1 MRVFPVCRQAGY
13 GISENY
19 KNRQMKSAFKIFEAD
34 KLITEILSSDI
45 TTDEYIKLKHDEF
58 HHAKF
63 NRKFNLITDFRL
75 CENNF
80 DDADLQ
86 EMINIFTENKGKI
99 SRKKSAVIIS
109 EISRLNRINLSKN
122 ISGSPQEIKYF
133 SDTEDALK
141 WISH

>member
-1 MRVFPVCRQAGY
+1 MR
-13 GISENY
+13 ST
-19 KNRQMKSAFKIFEAD
+19 FKIFEAN
-34 KLITEILSSDI
+34 KVITETLSSDI
-45 TTDEYIKLKHDEF
+45 TTDEYIKLKHEEF

-99 SRKKSAVIIS
+99 SRRKSAVIIS
-109 EISRLNRINLSKN
+109 EISRLNRINLNMN

>member
-1 MRVFPVCRQAGY
+1 MR
-13 GISENY
+13 ST
-19 KNRQMKSAFKIFEAD
+19 FKIFEAN
-34 KLITEILSSDI
+34 KVITETLSSDI

-122 ISGSPQEIKYF
+122 ISDSPQEIKYF

>member
-1 MRVFPVCRQAGY
+1 MR
-13 GISENY
+13 ST
-19 KNRQMKSAFKIFEAD
+19 FKIFEAN
-34 KLITEILSSDI
+34 KVITETLSSDI
-45 TTDEYIKLKHDEF
+45 TTDEYIKLKHEEF

-109 EISRLNRINLSKN
+109 EISRIHRINLSKN
-122 ISGSPQEIKYF
+122 ISDSPQAIKYF

>member
-1 MRVFPVCRQAGY
+1 
-13 GISENY
+13 
-19 KNRQMKSAFKIFEAD
+19 MKSTFKIFEAN

-99 SRKKSAVIIS
+99 SRKKSAFIIS
-109 EISRLNRINLSKN
+109 ETSRLKRINLNKN

-133 SDTEDALK
+133 TNPEDAQK
-141 WISH
+141 WAVK

>member
-1 MRVFPVCRQAGY
+1 
-13 GISENY
+13 
-19 KNRQMKSAFKIFEAD
+19 MKSTFKIFED
-34 KLITEILSSDI
+34 NKLITEILSSDI

-86 EMINIFTENKGKI
+86 EMINIFTENKGKV
-99 SRKKSAVIIS
+99 SRKKSAVIVS
-109 EISRLNRINLSKN
+109 DISRIKRINFKKN
-122 ISGSPQEIKYF
+122 ISASPQEIKYF
-133 SDTEDALK
+133 SDTEDALE
-141 WISH
+141 WVNQ